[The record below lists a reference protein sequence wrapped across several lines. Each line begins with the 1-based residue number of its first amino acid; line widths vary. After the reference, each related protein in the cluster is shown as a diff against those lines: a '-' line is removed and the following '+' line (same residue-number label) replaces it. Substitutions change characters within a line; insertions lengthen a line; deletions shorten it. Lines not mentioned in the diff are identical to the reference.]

1 MSCKASRFDPDE
13 GRYYCDISGD
23 QCMYLIP
30 SSKKCMEEYGD
41 GADYDDGWDDEDW
54 VKYQ

>member
-41 GADYDDGWDDEDW
+41 GPDYDDGWDDEDW